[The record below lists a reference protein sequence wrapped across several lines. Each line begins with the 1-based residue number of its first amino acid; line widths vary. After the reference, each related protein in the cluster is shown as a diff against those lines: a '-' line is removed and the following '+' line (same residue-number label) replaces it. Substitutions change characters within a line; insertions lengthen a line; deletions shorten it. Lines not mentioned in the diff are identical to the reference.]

1 VVVSVKRPVSN
12 SSGKPTSL
20 GSSFRTVSAS
30 VVRDRLAKTAR
41 IVFQLAPAEKAE
53 IQETA
58 SGFGMT
64 TTEYLLQVHRL
75 FRKLSGGKTPKS
87 VVKGRRDQN

>member
-1 VVVSVKRPVSN
+1 MRRRRAAGRKGALGTRLGAV
-12 SSGKPTSL
+12 TSDDI
-20 GSSFRTVSAS
+20 RAS
-30 VVRDRLAKTAR
+30 LAKSAR
-41 IVFQLAPAEKAE
+41 IVFQLAPAEKVE

-75 FRKLSGGKTPKS
+75 FRKLTG
-87 VVKGRRDQN
+87 VKRRRAS

>member
-1 VVVSVKRPVSN
+1 
-12 SSGKPTSL
+12 
-20 GSSFRTVSAS
+20 
-30 VVRDRLAKTAR
+30 
-41 IVFQLAPAEKAE
+41 VFQLAPAEKTE

-75 FRKLSGGKTPKS
+75 FRKLSGGKTPKII
-87 VVKGRRDQN
+87 VKGRTGLS